1 MPQLI
6 KPGDVKIVSKD
17 GEVKLSIT
25 LDLNINLGDLGIS
38 GVSGISG
45 SGLNNSENKSL
56 KDSEE
61 KVHWA
66 IPDFTSEK
74 INFGK
79 GQK

>member
-6 KPGDVKIVSKD
+6 KTGDVKVVSKD

-25 LDLNINLGDLGIS
+25 LDLNINLGELQGLS
-38 GVSGISG
+38 GLASG
-45 SGLNNSENKSL
+45 SAVENK
-56 KDSEE
+56 KNIEASEE
-61 KVHWA
+61 KVQWA

-79 GQK
+79 GST

>member
-6 KPGDVKIVSKD
+6 KTGDVKVVSKD

-25 LDLNINLGDLGIS
+25 LDLNINLGDIQGLSVSSS
-38 GVSGISG
+38 GGG
-45 SGLNNSENKSL
+45 GADKNKE
-56 KDSEE
+56 EE

-79 GQK
+79 GNS

>member
-6 KPGDVKIVSKD
+6 KTGDVKVVSKD

-25 LDLNINLGDLGIS
+25 LDLNINLGELQGLGLAGTS
-38 GVSGISG
+38 S
-45 SGLNNSENKSL
+45 NNTKKEEKLLDNL
-56 KDSEE
+56 EE

-66 IPDFTSEK
+66 VPDFTSEK

-79 GQK
+79 GNK

>member
-6 KPGDVKIVSKD
+6 KTGDVKVVSKD

-25 LDLNINLGDLGIS
+25 LDLNINLGDIQGLSVSSS
-38 GVSGISG
+38 GGG
-45 SGLNNSENKSL
+45 ADKNKE
-56 KDSEE
+56 EE

-79 GQK
+79 GNS